1 MRNPRL
7 PELILAFALSS
18 FPMPLD
24 GHAIVLSTTP
34 GVNEIVRGP
43 DIAFKLRFNSR
54 IDVHRSR
61 LVLLGPDNE
70 ERALNISP
78 AATLD
83 SLETRAQGLGR
94 GVYVLRWQ
102 VLASDGHIS
111 RGEIPFRVK

>member
-7 PELILAFALSS
+7 RELIFAFAISS
-18 FPMPLD
+18 LPVPVD
-24 GHAIVLSTTP
+24 GHAILLSTTP
-34 GVNEIVRGP
+34 GVNQIVRGP
-43 DIAFKLRFNSR
+43 DIAFKLRFNTR

-61 LVLLGPDNE
+61 LVLLGPDSE

-83 SLETRAQGLGR
+83 SLETRAQGLKS

-102 VLASDGHIS
+102 VLANDGHIS
-111 RGEIPFRVK
+111 RGEVPFRVQ